1 MREVVWSRPTDMA
14 SRRTPPAAKR
24 STLFVNSV
32 EKALGVLKVFDSTRP
47 RLTLSQ
53 IAALAEMDLS
63 TAQRFVHTLTE
74 LGYLDKDPET
84 KNYSLSPQVFELSY
98 RYQISHELLHRAAP
112 YIQQLSIQLGETANL
127 TVLHGSDIVYVYRV
141 LGQHMLNVK
150 TVLGARQPAYCTAP
164 GLAMMAWLPRDEVD
178 AILSASE
185 LVAHTPYTVADPKA
199 IRQRLEKARAA
210 GYAHTEEEY
219 ILGAIS
225 TAAAVR
231 DSQGRILGAINVAVT
246 KHRWKA
252 EDEPRFADLV
262 ISTASAIMSR

>member
-1 MREVVWSRPTDMA
+1 MA
-14 SRRTPPAAKR
+14 TRHASPAGKR

-32 EKALGVLKVFDSTRP
+32 EKALGVLKVFDATRP

-53 IAALAEMDLS
+53 IAALAEMDMS

-84 KNYSLSPQVFELSY
+84 KNYSLSPQVFDLSY
-98 RYQISHELLHRAAP
+98 RYQISHELIHRAAP

-127 TVLHGSDIVYVYRV
+127 TVLHCTDIIYVYRV

-150 TVLGARQPAYCTAP
+150 TVLGGRQPAYCTAP
-164 GLAMMAWLPRDEVD
+164 GLAMMACMPLEEVD
-178 AILSASE
+178 ALLAASD
-185 LVAHTPYTVADPKA
+185 LVAHTPYTVVDPKA
-199 IRQRLEKARAA
+199 IRQRLAKVRAA

-219 ILGAIS
+219 LLGAIS

-231 DSQGRILGAINVAVT
+231 GPQGHIVGAINVAVT
-246 KHRWKA
+246 KHRWKS